1 MLKNLPTKGASGGR
15 WAKRPGARA
24 ASIAV
29 AAALLGGLATA
40 GSASAW
46 DVCVN
51 GGNPS
56 PQVYGKGTKAD
67 PYVVCEGDSF
77 QVTYTAQTC
86 NDADDTGE
94 CMPTGVTY
102 TWTPYPSSG
111 NTDTVKYGPFTTS
124 GLHTYTITATGT
136 AAGFKM
142 PNGSPCKN
150 PPPDTKS
157 GSDTVYVVASS
168 STAWTL
174 VSRPSANFPAAPSV
188 PNVTTA
194 PGATI
199 VGCGGLFAR
208 RDYEIQYRATA
219 QPDLV
224 AGSSHYS
231 GCGGSVSHSETV
243 TVQTPMSVTVAIGAQ
258 FLGVGPSVSFNVPMG
273 NTVGTDTSKFT
284 AGPQPGL
291 EFRIKR
297 ETPAWYLSVETFV
310 RYTPCFN
317 PLTSNP
323 GPFGQWVN
331 TGANFAGSDFAQLP
345 GTAWD
350 VWSECCEG

>member
-174 VSRPSANFPAAPSV
+174 VIAPPLNYPPTCPQPSSSSGYLNCEGSMFMQYAWSASTDFHAHDTVQDGTPYQ
-188 PNVTTA
+188 
-194 PGATI
+194 G
-199 VGCGGLFAR
+199 GCGGA
-208 RDYEIQYRATA
+208 ATWTNSVTQA
-219 QPDLV
+219 LNV
-224 AGSSHYS
+224 
-231 GCGGSVSHSETV
+231 SVSVVSPV
-243 TVQTPMSVTVAIGAQ
+243 ASVT
-258 FLGVGPSVSFNVPMG
+258 LGLGGLATTYSQ
-273 NTVGTDTSKFT
+273 TYTT
-284 AGPQPGL
+284 ASEPGL
-291 EFRIKR
+291 IFEVQRQ
-297 ETPAWYLSVETFV
+297 TPAWELYASVYES
-310 RYTPCFN
+310 RTPCYPIYDLTPPN
-317 PLTSNP
+317 PAFYPVVRVENDQDTGVRVLLSGYTS
-323 GPFGQWVN
+323 FKV
-331 TGANFAGSDFAQLP
+331 FSM
-345 GTAWD
+345 
-350 VWSECCEG
+350 CCGG